1 MKLTVNGA
9 AVETP
14 EGLSVRQLL
23 AERKVKTPEMVSVE
37 LNGEI
42 LERTAFEKTPL
53 KEGDKL
59 EFLYFMGGGDGTH

>member
-1 MKLTVNGA
+1 MKLTLNGA
-9 AVETP
+9 EVEMP

-37 LNGEI
+37 LNGKI
-42 LERTAFEKTPL
+42 LERAAFEQTRV

-59 EFLYFMGGGDGTH
+59 EFLYFMGGGRGA